1 MVNNELPP
9 ERLKLPTTATSMNIG
24 TLTGWA
30 SAGDDR
36 AKATVDSLPGRAGD
50 LARAT
55 RDALRESPPSS
66 PRPVLDW

>member
-1 MVNNELPP
+1 
-9 ERLKLPTTATSMNIG
+9 MNIG